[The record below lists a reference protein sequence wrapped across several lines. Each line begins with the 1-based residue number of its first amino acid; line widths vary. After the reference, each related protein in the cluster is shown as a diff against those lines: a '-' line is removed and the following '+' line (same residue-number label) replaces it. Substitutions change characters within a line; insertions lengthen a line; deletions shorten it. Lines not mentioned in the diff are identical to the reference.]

1 MGRRRPTIRSSIC
14 RGPGS
19 FACLAWVRFRPASHT
34 GYGAGCCGI
43 TPRRRWC
50 RSRCWCRSL
59 APRRRHLFSAKPSG
73 RCGFPEWSSWS
84 AASQSCCCRS
94 ARKPC
99 PSSPECHMSHS
110 LLLAFVV
117 FAVVMFF
124 TPGPNNVM
132 LLSSGLTH
140 GFCRTLPHIAGIT
153 IGVAF
158 MVAAVGLGLGTVF
171 IAYPVLQTILKYAG
185 AAYLIYLSAAI
196 AMSGAAPSGQDNRRG
211 PMTFWGAAVFQWIN
225 VKGWVMV
232 IGTITAYAAI
242 ASFPWNI
249 VIQTAISLVMGTL
262 STVAWALFGSAL
274 RPLLTSPLAVRAF
287 NIVMAALLLASLY
300 PVFMDA

>member
-1 MGRRRPTIRSSIC
+1 
-14 RGPGS
+14 
-19 FACLAWVRFRPASHT
+19 
-34 GYGAGCCGI
+34 
-43 TPRRRWC
+43 
-50 RSRCWCRSL
+50 
-59 APRRRHLFSAKPSG
+59 
-73 RCGFPEWSSWS
+73 
-84 AASQSCCCRS
+84 
-94 ARKPC
+94 
-99 PSSPECHMSHS
+99 MSHP
-110 LLLAFVV
+110 LFIAFVV
-117 FAVVMFF
+117 FAAVMFF

-140 GFCRTLPHIAGIT
+140 GFRRTLPHIAGIT

-274 RPLLTSPLAVRAF
+274 AAGPDLALGRAGLQYRDGAT
-287 NIVMAALLLASLY
+287 AAGIALSGLY
-300 PVFMDA
+300 GR